1 MVHAINFFAA
11 AVWCI
16 LFISPE
22 VKASLLFCILAGLRI
37 LPLDLSGAY
46 GPSYYSALYPTE
58 TTVFTAMA
66 SIVGVCGLLAS
77 FM

>member
-1 MVHAINFFAA
+1 M
-11 AVWCI
+11 
-16 LFISPE
+16 
-22 VKASLLFCILAGLRI
+22 SLDNRCARAGLRL

-46 GPSYYSALYPTE
+46 MPSYYSALYPSQ

-66 SIVGVCGLLAS
+66 SIVGICGLLAS